1 MTLCAITVCI
11 LTACHDALVVN
22 EMVLEKT
29 SLNMFMTCRTLDGQG
44 HVLHKPVILLLAT
57 LILKQLFLL
66 VIDMLT
72 YTDAFANL
80 IVLSQ
85 MVTKG

>member
-1 MTLCAITVCI
+1 
-11 LTACHDALVVN
+11 
-22 EMVLEKT
+22 
-29 SLNMFMTCRTLDGQG
+29 MTCRTLDGQG

-57 LILKQLFLL
+57 LILKQFFLL
-66 VIDMLT
+66 LIDMLT